1 MKDMVDVTEN
11 DVDDDDGNNE
21 LFLSEENIDLYNLI
35 GVDDENSTTSSSPS
49 TTTAT
54 DADEATMSAPSF
66 HPGDH
71 VWMWCEAAGG
81 VRYQHHG
88 IVLYAGNTT
97 TSNSK
102 QQQQQQMLKIAD
114 FTAPDSGTFALPD
127 SIASTGSTFN
137 SNHRLPHWH
146 GVRVTTY
153 YNVSEWQK
161 EGYAT
166 RKEDDDDDKNN
177 NNSNLFCQD
186 EDVVV
191 LQRVKFLLS
200 NPHLIPQYDLLVSNC
215 ETVAVWCKTGQF
227 HTHQVSSFVNGGKR
241 NSVTVAASSV
251 LASSILGPLAL
262 PAVVG
267 AAISFSTFV
276 IKEQSNE
283 NMWKE
288 RTKILNE
295 EFQMWQERQEQ
306 QACMIL

>member
-1 MKDMVDVTEN
+1 MVDVIEN
-11 DVDDDDGNNE
+11 DDDDANNE
-21 LFLSEENIDLYNLI
+21 LFLSEENIELYNLI
-35 GVDDENSTTSSSPS
+35 GVDDENSTSSR
-49 TTTAT
+49 TTAAAGAASD
-54 DADEATMSAPSF
+54 DAEAVTSF

-97 TSNSK
+97 TTTTTTSK

-127 SIASTGSTFN
+127 SIASAGSTD
-137 SNHRLPHWH
+137 HRLPHWH

-161 EGYAT
+161 EEYAT
-166 RKEDDDDDKNN
+166 REEDDDNN
-177 NNSNLFCQD
+177 DNNSSSLFCQD

-200 NPHLIPQYDLLVSNC
+200 NPHLIPHYDLLVSNC

-227 HTHQVSSFVNGGKR
+227 HTHQVSGFVNGGKR

-283 NMWKE
+283 NVWRE

-295 EFQMWQERQEQ
+295 EFERWQERQEQ
-306 QACMIL
+306 QACIIL

>member
-1 MKDMVDVTEN
+1 MVDVTEN
-11 DVDDDDGNNE
+11 DDDDNNE
-21 LFLSEENIDLYNLI
+21 LFLSEENIDHYNLV
-35 GVDDENSTTSSSPS
+35 GVDDENSTSSSPS

-54 DADEATMSAPSF
+54 AHADEATMSPSF

-127 SIASTGSTFN
+127 SIASGSTFN

-161 EGYAT
+161 EEYAT
-166 RKEDDDDDKNN
+166 REEEDDNNN
-177 NNSNLFCQD
+177 NNSTSLFCQD
-186 EDVVV
+186 EDAIV

-215 ETVAVWCKTGQF
+215 ETVAVWCKTGNF
-227 HTHQVSSFVNGGKR
+227 HTHQVSGFVNGGKR

-251 LASSILGPLAL
+251 LASSILGPLAI

-276 IKEQSNE
+276 IKEQSNV
-283 NMWKE
+283 NVWRE

-295 EFQMWQERQEQ
+295 EFERWQERQEQ

>member
-1 MKDMVDVTEN
+1 MADATEN
-11 DVDDDDGNNE
+11 DDDDDNNE
-21 LFLSEENIDLYNLI
+21 LFLSEENIEHYNLV
-35 GVDDENSTTSSSPS
+35 GVDDENSISSSPLS

-54 DADEATMSAPSF
+54 AHAEATISPSF

-97 TSNSK
+97 TTTTSK
-102 QQQQQQMLKIAD
+102 QQQQMLKIAD

-127 SIASTGSTFN
+127 SIASTGSTAFNN

-153 YNVSEWQK
+153 YNVSEWQR
-161 EGYAT
+161 EEYAT
-166 RKEDDDDDKNN
+166 REEDDDDDD
-177 NNSNLFCQD
+177 NNSSSLFYQD

-200 NPHLIPQYDLLVSNC
+200 NPHLIPSYDLLVSNC

-227 HTHQVSSFVNGGKR
+227 HTHQVSGFVNGGKR

-251 LASSILGPLAL
+251 LASSILGPLAI

-283 NMWKE
+283 NVWRE

-306 QACMIL
+306 QACIIL

>member
-1 MKDMVDVTEN
+1 MVDVIEN
-11 DVDDDDGNNE
+11 DDDDGNNE
-21 LFLSEENIDLYNLI
+21 LFLSEENIELYNLI
-35 GVDDENSTTSSSPS
+35 GLDDENSTSSSPLS
-49 TTTAT
+49 TTTAA
-54 DADEATMSAPSF
+54 DAEATISPSLF

-97 TSNSK
+97 TTTTASHQQQQ

-127 SIASTGSTFN
+127 SIASTGST
-137 SNHRLPHWH
+137 NHRLPHWH

-161 EGYAT
+161 EEYAT
-166 RKEDDDDDKNN
+166 REEEDDGDNNN
-177 NNSNLFCQD
+177 NNSSLFCQD
-186 EDVVV
+186 EDDVV

-200 NPHLIPQYDLLVSNC
+200 NPHLIPHYDLLVSNC
-215 ETVAVWCKTGQF
+215 ETVAVWCKTGHF
-227 HTHQVSSFVNGGKR
+227 HTHQVSGFVNGGKR

-283 NMWKE
+283 NVWRE

-295 EFQMWQERQEQ
+295 EFERWQERQEQ
-306 QACMIL
+306 QACIIL

>member
-1 MKDMVDVTEN
+1 MVDVIEN
-11 DVDDDDGNNE
+11 DDEDDDNE
-21 LFLSEENIDLYNLI
+21 LFLSEENIELYNLI
-35 GVDDENSTTSSSPS
+35 GVDDENSTSS

-54 DADEATMSAPSF
+54 ADAEAATTSPSF

-88 IVLYAGNTT
+88 IVLYAGNNTTTTT
-97 TSNSK
+97 TSK
-102 QQQQQQMLKIAD
+102 QQQQQQQMLKIAD

-127 SIASTGSTFN
+127 SIASTGSTAFN

-153 YNVSEWQK
+153 HNVSEWQK
-161 EGYAT
+161 EEYAT
-166 RKEDDDDDKNN
+166 REDDDENDN
-177 NNSNLFCQD
+177 NNSGTSLFCQD

-251 LASSILGPLAL
+251 LASSILGPLAI
-262 PAVVG
+262 PAMVG

-283 NMWKE
+283 NVWRE

-295 EFQMWQERQEQ
+295 EFQMWQEQQEQ
-306 QACMIL
+306 QACIIL